1 VINDRE
7 ETIGKFHYTFCSKEL
22 TPYIAA
28 SSDGECG
35 DERGGAAAANEG
47 GEDTGKFYIYI
58 YFVVHN
64 QHILLQFHPTVN
76 ASMSVVILQRRTK
89 RRKMQVSF
97 VIYIIVHNQRI

>member
-1 VINDRE
+1 MINDRE

-58 YFVVHN
+58 YCS
-64 QHILLQFHPTVN
+64 T
-76 ASMSVVILQRRTK
+76 
-89 RRKMQVSF
+89 
-97 VIYIIVHNQRI
+97 